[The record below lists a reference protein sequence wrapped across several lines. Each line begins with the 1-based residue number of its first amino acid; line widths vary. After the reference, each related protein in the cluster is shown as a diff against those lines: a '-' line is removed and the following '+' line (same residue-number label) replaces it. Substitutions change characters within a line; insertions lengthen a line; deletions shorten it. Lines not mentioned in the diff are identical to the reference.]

1 MRALL
6 LAALLGLSACASQ
19 APEPSSHSLA
29 IYPARL
35 AADEGL
41 RAMTDAHSG
50 AELWLEEQPILTQGD
65 IELAEVFTDPLGA
78 PIVVLTLT
86 PSAQALLANVTASRL
101 GQPLAIVIDERL
113 RLAPVIREPI
123 SDGRVALTGFDS
135 LQEADAL
142 VDDWSR

>member
-6 LAALLGLSACASQ
+6 LAALLGLSACSSQ
-19 APEPSSHSLA
+19 PPEPSAHSLA

-35 AADEGL
+35 EAGEGL
-41 RAMTDAHSG
+41 HAMTDAHSG

-86 PSAQALLANVTASRL
+86 PSAQALLASVTASRL
-101 GQPLAIVIDERL
+101 GQPLAIVIDQRL

-123 SDGRVALTGFDS
+123 GDGRVALAGFDS
-135 LQEADAL
+135 LEEANAL